1 LNTTI
6 SSSEMSLPQSTASK
20 DDELKAVT
28 VMSSKG
34 VKKDQEQDHESVM
47 MDESL
52 SHRDKKVEEY
62 YMLQALK
69 VAKAAVVVGVRTHD
83 NLLGSEA

>member
-1 LNTTI
+1 M
-6 SSSEMSLPQSTASK
+6 SSSQSMASK
-20 DDELKAVT
+20 NDERKT
-28 VMSSKG
+28 ETSISSKG

-69 VAKAAVVVGVRTHD
+69 VAKAAVVVGVRTRD
-83 NLLGSEA
+83 NRLESET

>member
-1 LNTTI
+1 M
-6 SSSEMSLPQSTASK
+6 SSSQSMASK
-20 DDELKAVT
+20 NDERKT
-28 VMSSKG
+28 ETSISSKG
-34 VKKDQEQDHESVM
+34 VKDQEQDHESVM

-69 VAKAAVVVGVRTHD
+69 VAKAAVVVGVRTRD
-83 NLLGSEA
+83 NRLESET